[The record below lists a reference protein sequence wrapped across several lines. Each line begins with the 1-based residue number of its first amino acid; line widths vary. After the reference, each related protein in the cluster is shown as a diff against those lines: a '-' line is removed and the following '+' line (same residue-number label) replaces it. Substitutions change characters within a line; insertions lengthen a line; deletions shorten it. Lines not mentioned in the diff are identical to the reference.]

1 MFRQRSSP
9 ATGLPRISSNS
20 KIREVLK
27 MKIALGVILGDI
39 AENYNFE
46 VEV

>member
-1 MFRQRSSP
+1 
-9 ATGLPRISSNS
+9 
-20 KIREVLK
+20 VLK